1 MLSTGIIVSFNG
13 NGYDLVELP
22 KFTRA
27 PFGREL
33 ESKEHSSRYDADHLG
48 DPLAAGPRNGS
59 DYGAELG
66 RNLSALL
73 CVRIDIP
80 IGC

>member
-13 NGYDLVELP
+13 NGYDLVELS

-27 PFGREL
+27 TFGGE
-33 ESKEHSSRYDADHLG
+33 
-48 DPLAAGPRNGS
+48 PLAAGSRSGC